1 MEDFVYARS
10 FRELLVYKQAFT
22 VSQKTFKLSKSFPEE
37 EKYALT
43 SQIRRS
49 SRSIGANITEAW
61 AKGRYERHFVS
72 KLTDADGEQMET
84 QHWTR
89 VAFSCGYL
97 DEPTARSLVT
107 DLEQIG
113 RLLQG
118 MMDKSDLFCSASRIA
133 EDSPAESVAAEDAL
147 TPDWRPPI
155 TDYRLLTSGRWCYAD
170 I

>member
-1 MEDFVYARS
+1 MEDFIYARS
-10 FRELLVYKQAFT
+10 FRDLLVYQRAFI
-22 VSQKTFKLSKSFPEE
+22 VSQRIFNLSKGFPEE

-43 SQIRRS
+43 SQIRRA
-49 SRSIGANITEAW
+49 SRSIGANITEAR
-61 AKGRYERHFVS
+61 AKRRYERHFVS

-118 MMDKSDLFCSASRIA
+118 MMDKAASFCSAPRVAEGDPSYTDA
-133 EDSPAESVAAEDAL
+133 EDPL
-147 TPDWRPPI
+147 TPDW
-155 TDYRLLTSGRWCYAD
+155 
-170 I
+170 

>member
-1 MEDFVYARS
+1 MENFINARS
-10 FRELLVYKQAFT
+10 FMDLLVYKQAFV
-22 VSQKTFKLSKSFPEE
+22 VSRRIFTLSKGFSEE

-43 SQIRRS
+43 SQIRRA

-61 AKGRYERHFVS
+61 AKRRYERHFVS

-97 DEPTARSLVT
+97 DESTARSLVEA
-107 DLEQIG
+107 LEQIS

-118 MMDKSDLFCSASRIA
+118 MMDKAESSCSASRIA
-133 EDSPAESVAAEDAL
+133 EDTPAAESMAAEDPL
-147 TPDWRPPI
+147 TPDW
-155 TDYRLLTSGRWCYAD
+155 
-170 I
+170 

>member
-10 FRELLVYKQAFT
+10 FRGLLVYKQAFT
-22 VSQKTFKLSKSFPEE
+22 VSQRVFNLSKGFPEE

-43 SQIRRS
+43 SQIRSS
-49 SRSIGANITEAW
+49 SRSIGAKITEAW
-61 AKGRYERHFVS
+61 AKRRYERHFVS
-72 KLTDADGEQMET
+72 KLTDADAEQMET

-107 DLEQIG
+107 ELEQTG

-118 MMDKSDLFCSASRIA
+118 MMDKAESFCSASRVG
-133 EDSPAESVAAEDAL
+133 ESDPSVAYTDMEGRL
-147 TPDWRPPI
+147 TPDW
-155 TDYRLLTSGRWCYAD
+155 
-170 I
+170 

>member
-1 MEDFVYARS
+1 MENFIYARS
-10 FRELLVYKQAFT
+10 FRDLLVYKQAFI
-22 VSQKTFKLSKSFPEE
+22 VSRKIFDLSKGFPEE

-43 SQIRRS
+43 SQIRRA

-61 AKGRYERHFVS
+61 AKRRYERHFVS

-97 DEPTARSLVT
+97 DESTARFLVG

-113 RLLQG
+113 RLPQG
-118 MMDKSDLFCSASRIA
+118 MMDKAESFCSASRIA
-133 EDSPAESVAAEDAL
+133 EDTPVAETLAAEDSL
-147 TPDWRPPI
+147 TPD
-155 TDYRLLTSGRWCYAD
+155 C
-170 I
+170 